1 MKKELL
7 TDRKTNSWGSVVK
20 KDFIKHKATYALFIP
35 VLLFYLIFHYA
46 PLYGT
51 IIAFKNFTPSGGIF
65 GSPWV
70 GMKHFLRFINL
81 PTFGTIIGNTLKI
94 SIFSIIF
101 AFPAPIILA
110 LLINELKSK
119 RLAKIA
125 QNATYLP
132 HFISLVVVCGIVKD
146 FTKDTGIITYILS
159 FFGVPQV
166 TLLMYPQY
174 FLPIYIGSGIWQ
186 EAGWSSIVYLAAL
199 TSIDASLYE
208 AASILPLKFIQ
219 LQHRNDAV
227 CNVGL
232 IAWLEEF
239 FTETILNQSRNVVIY
254 PHGTRS
260 FPVLEC
266 SRTTTTVVGKI
277 PADLCATGSQ
287 KQICFIHCS
296 GFSQPEA
303 VRSPFPH
310 SASSAAR

>member
-1 MKKELL
+1 
-7 TDRKTNSWGSVVK
+7 
-20 KDFIKHKATYALFIP
+20 
-35 VLLFYLIFHYA
+35 
-46 PLYGT
+46 
-51 IIAFKNFTPSGGIF
+51 
-65 GSPWV
+65 
-70 GMKHFLRFINL
+70 MKHFLRFINL

-208 AASILPLKFIQ
+208 AASIDGAGKFKRLLHITLPGIAPTIITMLILRVGQVMSVGYEKI
-219 LQHRNDAV
+219 LLLSNDSIIDV
-227 CNVGL
+227 TDVISTYVYRVGL
-232 IAWLEEF
+232 LDHSYSYSTAVNLFNSIINL
-239 FTETILNQSRNVVIY
+239 TLVLTTNKISRKVSD
-254 PHGTRS
+254 TS
-260 FPVLEC
+260 LW
-266 SRTTTTVVGKI
+266 
-277 PADLCATGSQ
+277 
-287 KQICFIHCS
+287 
-296 GFSQPEA
+296 
-303 VRSPFPH
+303 
-310 SASSAAR
+310 

>member
-51 IIAFKNFTPSGGIF
+51 IIAFKSFTPSGGIF

-208 AASILPLKFIQ
+208 AASIDGAGKFKRLLHITLPGIAPTIITMLILRVGQVMSVGYEKI
-219 LQHRNDAV
+219 LLLSNDSIIDV
-227 CNVGL
+227 TDVISTYVYRVGL
-232 IAWLEEF
+232 LDHSYSYSTAVNLFNSIINL
-239 FTETILNQSRNVVIY
+239 TLVLTTNKISRKVSD
-254 PHGTRS
+254 TS
-260 FPVLEC
+260 LW
-266 SRTTTTVVGKI
+266 
-277 PADLCATGSQ
+277 
-287 KQICFIHCS
+287 
-296 GFSQPEA
+296 
-303 VRSPFPH
+303 
-310 SASSAAR
+310 

>member
-208 AASILPLKFIQ
+208 AASIDGAGKFKRLLHITLPGIAPTIITMLILRVGQVMSVGYEKI
-219 LQHRNDAV
+219 LLLSNDSIIDV
-227 CNVGL
+227 TDVISTYVYRVGL
-232 IAWLEEF
+232 LDHSYSYSTAVNLFNSVINLALVLA
-239 FTETILNQSRNVVIY
+239 TNKISRKLSD
-254 PHGTRS
+254 TS
-260 FPVLEC
+260 LW
-266 SRTTTTVVGKI
+266 
-277 PADLCATGSQ
+277 
-287 KQICFIHCS
+287 
-296 GFSQPEA
+296 
-303 VRSPFPH
+303 
-310 SASSAAR
+310 

>member
-208 AASILPLKFIQ
+208 AASIDGAGKFKRLLHITLPGIAPTIITMLILRVGQVMSVGYEKI
-219 LQHRNDAV
+219 LLLSNDSIIDV
-227 CNVGL
+227 TDVISTYVYRVGL
-232 IAWLEEF
+232 LDHSYSYSTAVNLFNSIINL
-239 FTETILNQSRNVVIY
+239 TLVLTTNKISRKVSD
-254 PHGTRS
+254 TS
-260 FPVLEC
+260 LW
-266 SRTTTTVVGKI
+266 
-277 PADLCATGSQ
+277 
-287 KQICFIHCS
+287 
-296 GFSQPEA
+296 
-303 VRSPFPH
+303 
-310 SASSAAR
+310 